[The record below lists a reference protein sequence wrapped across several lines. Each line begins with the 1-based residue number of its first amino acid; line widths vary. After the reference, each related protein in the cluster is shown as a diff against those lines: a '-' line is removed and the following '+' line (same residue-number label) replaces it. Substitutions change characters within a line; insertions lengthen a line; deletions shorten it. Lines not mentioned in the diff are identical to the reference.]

1 MSHKCYVLSHRWNG
15 GMADESGQK
24 VSALSHLWRLGR
36 WSAC

>member
-1 MSHKCYVLSHRWNG
+1 
-15 GMADESGQK
+15 MADESGQK